1 MKRALGIGLLGLVLA
16 TAFALNILRY
26 NDWNPTAL
34 IRFGQ
39 GDPEL
44 VDYAHRWLGEDVLF
58 EQRAGH
64 DGKFFF
70 MQAMDP
76 FYLDPSEHAAY
87 LDRPAYRAQR
97 MLYPVLAS
105 AGGLLGPQ
113 AIAFGLIVINV
124 LAIGFGTYATARL
137 AQDLRSTAWYGL
149 AFTFNPGILHEVY
162 IDGSGVIA
170 TGLLLAGVL
179 LTRQRRYWG
188 AAVVLTLS
196 VLARE
201 TVILAVL
208 GMAVYEWRKRRRL
221 AWEFGLVP
229 IAVAGVWW
237 VYLRWRVP
245 DGVVQDL
252 QALDIPLRGFMKVMS
267 GWLGVPGKG
276 VDITIAVLL
285 LLICGYVVYRAIKTP
300 TLLNSAAAGVA
311 VVAFVMSEP
320 VWPYLDATR
329 ALSPVL
335 TAFVLMVLTKEERT
349 ARVGGTTEL
358 VESVSVG

>member
-1 MKRALGIGLLGLVLA
+1 
-16 TAFALNILRY
+16 
-26 NDWNPTAL
+26 
-34 IRFGQ
+34 
-39 GDPEL
+39 
-44 VDYAHRWLGEDVLF
+44 
-58 EQRAGH
+58 
-64 DGKFFF
+64 
-70 MQAMDP
+70 
-76 FYLDPSEHAAY
+76 
-87 LDRPAYRAQR
+87 
-97 MLYPVLAS
+97 
-105 AGGLLGPQ
+105 
-113 AIAFGLIVINV
+113 
-124 LAIGFGTYATARL
+124 
-137 AQDLRSTAWYGL
+137 
-149 AFTFNPGILHEVY
+149 
-162 IDGSGVIA
+162 
-170 TGLLLAGVL
+170 
-179 LTRQRRYWG
+179 
-188 AAVVLTLS
+188 
-196 VLARE
+196 
-201 TVILAVL
+201 
-208 GMAVYEWRKRRRL
+208 
-221 AWEFGLVP
+221 
-229 IAVAGVWW
+229 
-237 VYLRWRVP
+237 